1 MKGTCDATES
11 KQTYWNALLDCEYT
25 TQKYIF
31 GIYISRFVYPWTL
44 VFISVSAALTFA
56 AAASVLLQY
65 SRWQLEKF
73 IEPTCGR
80 LSPATL
86 RAAFPAIMTP
96 LIFEPSSRW
105 KCCQS
110 SGCAGCCSRQ
120 SAGKRL
126 RKAAN
131 VALLQSPGHNW
142 QPASLGLGNALPFSS
157 LSLLQWKTK
166 GCRTHKTDDRIL
178 LCSKLL
184 ENHKLPSLHSH
195 VQQLKIFDAYFRG
208 QCT

>member
-25 TQKYIF
+25 TQKYT
-31 GIYISRFVYPWTL
+31 YIWYTYSRFVYPWTL

-142 QPASLGLGNALPFSS
+142 QPASLGLGNSPSPLSSS
-157 LSLLQWKTK
+157 LKDKRMPHTQNW
-166 GCRTHKTDDRIL
+166 R
-178 LCSKLL
+178 
-184 ENHKLPSLHSH
+184 
-195 VQQLKIFDAYFRG
+195 
-208 QCT
+208 

>member
-1 MKGTCDATES
+1 MIE
-11 KQTYWNALLDCEYT
+11 N
-25 TQKYIF
+25 KYINSYLF
-31 GIYISRFVYPWTL
+31 FISISVNSYCASSSAKNLHINQSLFCLFAPCRSTVPCINERNVRCNWIQANILKRTTGLWVHYTEIYIWYIYLRFVYPWTL

-56 AAASVLLQY
+56 AAASILLQY

-110 SGCAGCCSRQ
+110 SECAGCCSRQ

-126 RKAAN
+126 
-131 VALLQSPGHNW
+131 Q
-142 QPASLGLGNALPFSS
+142 
-157 LSLLQWKTK
+157 K
-166 GCRTHKTDDRIL
+166 G
-178 LCSKLL
+178 
-184 ENHKLPSLHSH
+184 
-195 VQQLKIFDAYFRG
+195 G
-208 QCT
+208 